1 MESRALV
8 DRDGVTENTV
18 SYRVDGRLP
27 ITEFAHKTR
36 IISDVDVCA
45 LLAERDVSAES
56 RRTATLN
63 GRHHLQLLEAHVTG
77 VGLTPS
83 GPMIAEDIRDLQSW
97 TGHPRALRG
106 RLVSCGAQRC

>member
-1 MESRALV
+1 MERKISEICAYF
-8 DRDGVTENTV
+8 DEA
-18 SYRVDGRLP
+18 GRQLP

-45 LLAERDVSAES
+45 LLAECDVSAES

>member
-1 MESRALV
+1 MEVRHGQEFCLAL
-8 DRDGVTENTV
+8 GEPFSGGAALALGAVT
-18 SYRVDGRLP
+18 
-27 ITEFAHKTR
+27 IATR

-45 LLAERDVSAES
+45 LIAERDVSAES